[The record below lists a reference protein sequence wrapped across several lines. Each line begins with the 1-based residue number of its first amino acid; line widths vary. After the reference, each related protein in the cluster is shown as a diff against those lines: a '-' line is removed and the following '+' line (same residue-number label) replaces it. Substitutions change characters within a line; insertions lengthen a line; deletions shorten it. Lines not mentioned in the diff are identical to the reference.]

1 MGIVDARRSR
11 GPDRLLHATKSKA
24 ARDAI
29 LAASII
35 KAGRNIVDPQPM
47 VHFSRTP
54 FDMWAL
60 DAIGDRSV
68 QILQVR
74 WAWIFTVELDPKWV
88 IEPDPADPDAYGEWV
103 VVRAPQVP
111 VTIVGVET
119 VDVQA
124 ALRAEL
130 PYPIRS
136 WMLEPDDPEDVA
148 GMGHVERGAA

>member
-1 MGIVDARRSR
+1 MGTFDAP
-11 GPDRLLHATKSKA
+11 GPARPGRLLHATKSVA

-29 LAASII
+29 LATSVI

-54 FDMWAL
+54 FDIWAL
-60 DAIGDRSV
+60 DAIGDRAV

-74 WAWIFTVELDPKWV
+74 WAWIFTVDLAPEWP

-103 VVRAPQVP
+103 VVRAPEVP

-124 ALRAEL
+124 WLRAEL
-130 PYPIRS
+130 PEELRS
-136 WMLEPDDPEDVA
+136 WILEPDDPAE
-148 GMGHVERGAA
+148 MGERDRDAA